1 MGHAEKNPVLYAIA
15 FLVHILYD
23 TFASK
28 LLLWESLKCPT
39 TACILSSLLEVSSS
53 MWTHYVRTYVRTPIQ
68 ERMTY
73 DHSES
78 ASPALYLQP
87 RVAICHLSPASGPN
101 NLFDHGCQSCA
112 YFNSYI
118 LWRIIIKSDAGI
130 FYWNLLIYTRSVS
143 PTNKKRQI
151 PWNRQ

>member
-1 MGHAEKNPVLYAIA
+1 MCYCFPCTYSVCYVCFTTLTAGITKMSYYRLCFIFVARSQFIHVNPLCADI
-15 FLVHILYD
+15 
-23 TFASK
+23 
-28 LLLWESLKCPT
+28 
-39 TACILSSLLEVSSS
+39 
-53 MWTHYVRTYVRTPIQ
+53 RTPIQ

-73 DHSES
+73 DHSQS

-118 LWRIIIKSDAGI
+118 LWRILIKSDAGI
-130 FYWNLLIYTRSVS
+130 FYWNLLIYTHSVS

-151 PWNRQ
+151 PWNQQ

>member
-1 MGHAEKNPVLYAIA
+1 MTYYRVCFIFFARSQFIHVNPLCADI
-15 FLVHILYD
+15 
-23 TFASK
+23 
-28 LLLWESLKCPT
+28 
-39 TACILSSLLEVSSS
+39 
-53 MWTHYVRTYVRTPIQ
+53 RTRIQ

-73 DHSES
+73 DHRES

-118 LWRIIIKSDAGI
+118 LWRILIKSDAGI
-130 FYWNLLIYTRSVS
+130 FYWNLLIYTYSVY

-151 PWNRQ
+151 PWNQQKGFIPAYLFCTHTYCCDKSSAMMTCNAAQ